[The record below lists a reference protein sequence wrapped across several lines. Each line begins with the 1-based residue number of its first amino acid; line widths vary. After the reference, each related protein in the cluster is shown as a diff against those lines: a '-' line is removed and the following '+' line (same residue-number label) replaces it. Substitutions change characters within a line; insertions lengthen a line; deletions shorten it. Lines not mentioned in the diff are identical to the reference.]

1 MYDVLHFVFIILCGL
16 FLNIFLNLEV
26 DNIKINDV
34 RRIPQAPEV
43 IFIFLIIKNIIY
55 PLANNTQGTHRR
67 QLEFIS
73 KLSHQSDFIPESL
86 K

>member
-1 MYDVLHFVFIILCGL
+1 MQS

-26 DNIKINDV
+26 DNIKINDF
-34 RRIPQAPEV
+34 RKIPHAPEV
-43 IFIFLIIKNIIY
+43 IYIFLIIENLIC
-55 PLANNTQGTHRR
+55 PLANDTQGTHHRH
-67 QLEFIS
+67 LEFIS